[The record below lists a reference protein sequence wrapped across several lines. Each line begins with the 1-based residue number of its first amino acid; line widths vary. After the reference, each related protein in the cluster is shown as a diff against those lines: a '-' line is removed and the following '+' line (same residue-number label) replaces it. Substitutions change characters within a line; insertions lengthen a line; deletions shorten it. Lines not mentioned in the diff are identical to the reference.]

1 MKKGKNSVG
10 QLFIRSDRNEKFINQ
25 FNAAAA
31 CQMMA
36 LNLITQGYLTTTYMS
51 PQNKIFECCV
61 HIENKPMPI
70 VPKSY
75 AYTWKEITSH
85 KYFDKFDKKV
95 YRIRCITFHF
105 EY

>member
-1 MKKGKNSVG
+1 MRKGKNSAGV
-10 QLFIRSDRNEKFINQ
+10 LFIRSDRNDKFINQ

-36 LNLITQGYLTTTYMS
+36 LNLVTQGYLTTTYMS
-51 PQNKIFECCV
+51 PDNKKFECCV
-61 HIENKPMPI
+61 HLENKQIPI

-75 AYTWKEITSH
+75 SYTCKEITSNTH
-85 KYFDKFDKKV
+85 FDKYDKTV
-95 YRIRCITFHF
+95 NRIRCITYYF